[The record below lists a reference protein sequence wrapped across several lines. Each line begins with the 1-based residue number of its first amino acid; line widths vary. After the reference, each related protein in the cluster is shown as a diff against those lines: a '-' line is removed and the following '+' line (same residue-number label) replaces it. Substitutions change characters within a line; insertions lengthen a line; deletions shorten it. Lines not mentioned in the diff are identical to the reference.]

1 MPNTGRIGRTD
12 DGSDVIGR
20 PDVVE
25 DDEDGKGRWMNDALL
40 VYVETPTYLDFPSDT
55 FPMRCIKTIFVLLL
69 IAAPTLVA
77 APGCSTL
84 QQIAALRQVAFG
96 LDRVSN
102 GRLAGVPIDN
112 VRSYNNIGVVD
123 AGRIAVALAQ
133 GSMPLDFVLHVGA
146 ENPTGNSTPARLVQL
161 DWTLF
166 VDGTETV
173 SGIFNDERLIE
184 PGQRVDLP
192 VSIRLD
198 LVRLVGNNLPDLA
211 NLALNLAGAGGSP
224 ARLRLEARPSITTE
238 FGPIRYP
245 GTISISQTV
254 GR

>member
-12 DGSDVIGR
+12 DGPDVIGR
-20 PDVVE
+20 PNIIE
-25 DDEDGKGRWMNDALL
+25 DDGDGEGRWMNDALL
-40 VYVETPTYLDFPSDT
+40 VYVEAPTYRDFPADT
-55 FPMRCIKTIFVLLL
+55 LPMRYIKTIFVLFL

-84 QQIAALRQVAFG
+84 QQIAALRQVNFG

-102 GRLAGVPIDN
+102 GRLAGVPVDN
-112 VRSYNNIGVVD
+112 VRSYNNIGVID
-123 AGRIAVALAQ
+123 AGRIAAALAQ

-146 ENPTGNSTPARLVQL
+146 ENPSDNQAAARLVQL

-166 VDGTETV
+166 VDDSETV
-173 SGIFNDERLIE
+173 SGIFNDDRLIE

-192 VSIRLD
+192 VSISLD
-198 LVRLVGNNLPDLA
+198 LVNLVGNNLPDLA
-211 NLALNLAGAGGSP
+211 NLALNIAGAGGSP

-238 FGPIRYP
+238 LGPIRYP
-245 GTISISQTV
+245 GTISIAHTV
-254 GR
+254 GN